1 MIPRPWVAF
10 MPLLA
15 MSASAERLLRA
26 TSLDTCQEGSGLYAS
41 MFDIVYRPDL
51 ERNNLAVKVDAISAI
66 NGNVT
71 LDITLN
77 VYGYEALRQEVDPCS
92 FDLDFGCPLLPNRIP
107 VPQSN
112 VDVGPEV
119 ANAVPGIGYNFPDLD
134 ASIRILVN
142 RTDNGETVACLETRF
157 SNDKTVNL
165 AGIKWATALVTLLGL
180 VTSAIMSGLGHTN
193 TAAHLAASTL
203 SLFSYFQAQAMVN
216 LSGVRLPPAATA
228 WTQNFVWSLGLIKAR
243 WMQNIFTWFQRA
255 TGGEA
260 AVLLDSVR
268 HASVHVMKRDLDPV
282 SGVTTIAKRANIQ
295 LDSGGYVVYGI
306 QRVAFQAKMESTNVF
321 LTCLVFFCLL
331 VLFSALFVVIAQLI
345 VALAA
350 KKNWIAEDRFMEL
363 RSGDRQVLLKG
374 VLLRMTLLGFPALA
388 IFCLWEFTQ
397 VDSPALVV
405 LAVLFFFGMLGTLSW
420 AAFRI
425 ITMGRHSTT
434 VYQTPSYLLFS
445 NPYLLQKL
453 GFLYVPFRATAY
465 YYIAPHLV
473 YIVVKAAIIAF
484 GQHNGAAQAICLII
498 VEAAFLGGASVL
510 RPWMDRSTNI
520 LNIAICVVNFLNAI
534 FLFLLANVFNAPG
547 LLVGISGILI
557 FLVNAIFSLV
567 LLLLVIISSVVVF
580 WRKNPD
586 TRYRAMDDDRVSF
599 WKSKTQ
605 LNTTQELDEL
615 AATAR
620 GGKENM
626 YHNDSRSSDSPEP
639 ERSNRFTMQSISS
652 ASRSQLALNQRENAS
667 AIWSPVD
674 PSTPLNRAGEHEQG
688 MGGNRPVSPYQD
700 SHSIRSGRG
709 PAREPTLPG
718 FVQQDDHS
726 APQRGP
732 WKPGNGY

>member
-1 MIPRPWVAF
+1 MIPRPWVVLA
-10 MPLLA
+10 PLLA
-15 MSASAERLLRA
+15 LGASAERVLRSN
-26 TSLDTCQEGSGLYAS
+26 SLDTCQEGSSLYAS
-41 MFDIVYRPDL
+41 MFNVVYTPDTN
-51 ERNNLAVKVDAISAI
+51 RIGVRVDAISAVD
-66 NGNVT
+66 GNVT

-77 VYGYEALRQEVDPCS
+77 VYGYEALRQEIDPCT
-92 FDLDFGCPLLPNRIP
+92 LDIEFGCPLAPQRMPI
-107 VPQSN
+107 PQSFIE
-112 VDVGPEV
+112 VSPDV
-119 ANAVPGIGYNFPDLD
+119 ADLVPAIGYSFPDLD
-134 ASIRILVN
+134 AGVRILVN
-142 RTDNGETVACLETRF
+142 RTDNGETVACLEARF

-243 WMQNIFTWFQRA
+243 WMQNIFTWFQRS

-268 HASVHVMKRDLDPV
+268 HASVHVMKRAIDPIV
-282 SGVTTIAKRANIQ
+282 NTLTKRANIQ
-295 LDSGGYVVYGI
+295 LESGGYVVYGI

-331 VLFSALFVVIAQLI
+331 VIFSALIVIIAQLI
-345 VALAA
+345 VALCA
-350 KKNWIAEDRFMEL
+350 KKGWIGEDRFLEL
-363 RSGDRQVLLKG
+363 RNGDWQVLLKG
-374 VLLRMTLLGFPALA
+374 VILRMTLLGFPALA

-465 YYIAPHLV
+465 YYIAPHLA
-473 YIVVKAAIIAF
+473 YIVIKAAVIAF
-484 GQHNGAAQAICLII
+484 GQHNGAAQAVCLII
-498 VEAAFLGGASVL
+498 VEAAALGGASVL

-557 FLVNAIFSLV
+557 FIVNAIFSLV
-567 LLLLVIISSVVVF
+567 LLLLVIGSSVVVF

-620 GGKENM
+620 GGKDAM

-639 ERSNRFTMQSISS
+639 TERNNRFTMQSVSS

-674 PSTPLNRAGEHEQG
+674 PSTPLARAGEHER
-688 MGGNRPVSPYQD
+688 MSDNRPVSPYQD
-700 SHSIRSGRG
+700 SHSVSSGRG

-726 APQRGP
+726 ASQRGP

>member
-1 MIPRPWVAF
+1 MIPRPWVALL
-10 MPLLA
+10 PLMAL
-15 MSASAERLLRA
+15 SSSAERLLRA
-26 TSLDTCQEGSGLYAS
+26 TSLDTCQENSGLYAS
-41 MFDIVYRPDL
+41 MFNVVYTPDSNQL
-51 ERNNLAVKVDAISAI
+51 SVNVAAISSI
-66 NGNVT
+66 DGNVT
-71 LDITLN
+71 LDLTLS
-77 VYGYEALRQEVDPCS
+77 VYGYEAIQQNLDPCD
-92 FDLDFGCPLLPNRIP
+92 FDIEFGCPLAPNRLPIP
-107 VPQSN
+107 P
-112 VDVGPEV
+112 
-119 ANAVPGIGYNFPDLD
+119 ANLPIDESVKEQIPGIGFSFPDLD
-134 ASIRILVN
+134 AVARILVN
-142 RTDNGETVACLETRF
+142 RTDNGETVACLEARF

-203 SLFSYFQAQAMVN
+203 SLFGYFQAQAMVN

-228 WTQNFVWSLGLIKAR
+228 WTQNFVWSLGLIKVR
-243 WMQNIFTWFQRA
+243 WMQSIFTWFQRS
-255 TGGEA
+255 TGGDA
-260 AVLLDSVR
+260 ATLLNKVND
-268 HASVHVMKRDLDPV
+268 ASVHVMKRSLEPV
-282 SGVTTIAKRANIQ
+282 AHALGKRANIQ
-295 LDSGGYVVYGI
+295 LESGGWVVYGI

-321 LTCLVFFCLL
+321 LTCLTFFSLL
-331 VLFSALFVVIAQLI
+331 VLFSALIVIIAQL
-345 VALAA
+345 VVGLCA
-350 KKNWIAEDRFMEL
+350 KKGWIGEDHFLEL
-363 RSGDRQVLLKG
+363 RNGDWQILVKG
-374 VLLRMTLLGFPALA
+374 VVLRMTLLGFPAIS

-405 LAVLFFFGMLGTLSW
+405 LAVLFFFGMLGTLGW

-425 ITMGRHSTT
+425 ITMGRHSMT

-465 YYIAPHLV
+465 YYIAPLLV

-484 GQHNGAAQAICLII
+484 GQHNGTAQSVCLII
-498 VEAAFLGGASVL
+498 VEAAALGGASVL

-547 LLVGISGILI
+547 LLVGVSGILI
-557 FLVNAIFSLV
+557 FIVNAIFSLV
-567 LLLLVIISSVVVF
+567 LLLLVIGSSIIVF

-620 GGKENM
+620 GGKDGM
-626 YHNDSRSSDSPEP
+626 YGDSRSDSPEP
-639 ERSNRFTMQSISS
+639 NTNRFTMQSVNS

-674 PSTPLNRAGEHEQG
+674 PSTPLARAGEHQHPG
-688 MGGNRPVSPYQD
+688 SRPVSPYHD
-700 SHSIRSGRG
+700 SQSMRG
-709 PAREPTLPG
+709 VSREPTLPG
-718 FVQQDDHS
+718 FVQQNDQQT
-726 APQRGP
+726 PQRGP
-732 WKPGNGY
+732 WRPGNSHGHGMD